1 MSQLSV
7 NKVKEEDEEAAAGA
21 GGGVGERSHQTH
33 GYEFLGRKSG
43 GRAIRMQKK
52 VRCEQRNQA
61 RDLTWCSWFERNNP
75 DFNTISRWPKQ
86 SLLSSD
92 FVYHTSITLNGDV
105 S

>member
-1 MSQLSV
+1 M
-7 NKVKEEDEEAAAGA
+7 EEDEEVAGGA

-33 GYEFLGRKSG
+33 GYEFQGRKSG
-43 GRAIRMQKK
+43 GRAKRMQKK